1 MTTQVIHN
9 SGNNEW
15 YTPENYLQL
24 ARLFFGEI
32 DLDVASCKE
41 ANEIVKAKRYFDTQS
56 NGLTQ
61 SWVADN
67 VWMNP
72 PYSRDLFSKFVDKF
86 LVEYNNSSFKKGVIL
101 CNNGTETRSGQSL
114 LENCNAALF
123 VKNRIK
129 FLNEELLPANSPVQ
143 GQIMFFFDSSSK
155 MIDGSVLRTLQN
167 YGTVLLS
174 TKASS
179 LSEEEQWLVKLY
191 NNMTKKV

>member
-15 YTPENYLQL
+15 YTPDHYLKL
-24 ARLFFGEI
+24 ARLFLGEI

-41 ANEIVKAKRYFDTQS
+41 ANEVVRAKRYFDTTT
-56 NGLTQ
+56 NGLVQ
-61 SWVADN
+61 SWVAEN

-86 LVEYNNSSFKKGVIL
+86 LVEYSNKSFKKGVIL
-101 CNNGTETRSGQSL
+101 CNNGTETKAGQSL

-129 FLNEELLPANSPVQ
+129 FLNEDLQPANSPVQ
-143 GQIMFFFDSSSK
+143 GQIMLFFDSTNKNIHSSLVK
-155 MIDGSVLRTLQN
+155 EFKN
-167 YGTVLLS
+167 YGSLLLS
-174 TKASS
+174 TNSCT
-179 LSEEEQWLVKLY
+179 LSEEEEWLCKLY
-191 NNMTKKV
+191 NKIVNKV